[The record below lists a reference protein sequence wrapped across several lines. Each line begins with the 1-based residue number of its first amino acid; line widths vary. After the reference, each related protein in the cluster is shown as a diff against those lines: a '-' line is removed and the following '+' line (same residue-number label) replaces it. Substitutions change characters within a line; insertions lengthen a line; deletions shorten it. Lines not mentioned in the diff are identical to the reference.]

1 MKRNNRHGKLKERR
15 KWILEHVVAKYGGF
29 PAKLTAVSES
39 AVFGIAVS
47 GILPIDVHVLRV
59 VRKPI
64 AVVYDPTLQ
73 GRLRRHSYNTNTVR
87 LAMYVKTQ
95 QHLHNMIILQRPLID
110 GQPRAAFAVNHDDWP
125 PRFLVFSPVQR

>member
-1 MKRNNRHGKLKERR
+1 MA
-15 KWILEHVVAKYGGF
+15 VSDF

-59 VRKPI
+59 VIKLI

-73 GRLRRHSYNTNTVR
+73 GRLRRHSYNTNTSGCNVR
-87 LAMYVKTQ
+87 QNSTTSA
-95 QHLHNMIILQRPLID
+95 QHDHFTTSVD
-110 GQPRAAFAVNHDDWP
+110 
-125 PRFLVFSPVQR
+125 